1 MIQFENVTKRYGKTI
16 VLDKLNLSILRGE
29 FVSIIGVS
37 GAGKS
42 TLIYTLIGAEK
53 ISHGKI
59 SVDGYVVNEMDER
72 ALQYFR
78 RRIGVVFQDYKLL
91 PQKNVYEN
99 VAFAMEVCGY
109 ASADIHKRVPEV
121 LDIVG
126 LHEQKRHFPHQLSG
140 GERQRAAIARAL
152 VHNPSLIVADE
163 PTGNLD
169 PVTAKEIIDLFLKI
183 NKDGITIMLTTH
195 NTALVDHINKRV
207 IKLDKGKVVSDRQ
220 QSGYHTAIAAH

>member
-99 VAFAMEVCGY
+99 VAFAME
-109 ASADIHKRVPEV
+109 
-121 LDIVG
+121 
-126 LHEQKRHFPHQLSG
+126 
-140 GERQRAAIARAL
+140 
-152 VHNPSLIVADE
+152 
-163 PTGNLD
+163 
-169 PVTAKEIIDLFLKI
+169 
-183 NKDGITIMLTTH
+183 
-195 NTALVDHINKRV
+195 
-207 IKLDKGKVVSDRQ
+207 DRK
-220 QSGYHTAIAAH
+220 STRLNSSH